1 MADLIQI
8 VGTPFL
14 ACLIIGSILAYFGMH
29 VLKREVIFIDIAVAQ
44 VAAVG
49 SLVAHEF
56 FHAEE
61 DTLTSYLCSFAF
73 VLLISAFYSV
83 VRRRITQISIEAVIG
98 ISYAIT
104 TAGAL
109 FLIGLRPGHVH
120 VQEMLAGNLLWVTWS
135 QIIACL
141 MVFSAVGIVIFFI
154 RKPLSLISEDYE
166 HAVDKGVNVS
176 LWDFVFYTLVG
187 IAITVAVRIAGVVV
201 VFAFLIIPATT
212 SALFSANWVVR
223 MIIACVTC
231 TVSSAAGLLF
241 SYYLDDFSV
250 GPPIALFLGG
260 ILLVAALAARFRRT
274 TALTAEQVAE
284 NVSQ

>member
-1 MADLIQI
+1 VADLIQI

-14 ACLIIGSILAYFGMH
+14 ACLIIGSVLGYFGMH

-44 VAAVG
+44 IAAVG

-56 FHAEE
+56 LHADEN
-61 DTLTSYLCSFAF
+61 TITSYLCSFAF

-83 VRRRITQISIEAVIG
+83 VRRRVTQISIEAVIG

-104 TAGAL
+104 AAGAL

-120 VQEMLAGNLLWVTWS
+120 VQEMLAGNLLWVTWG
-135 QIIACL
+135 QIVTCL
-141 MVFSAVGIVIFFI
+141 VVFSAVGIICFVI
-154 RKPLSLISEDYE
+154 RRPLSLISEDYQQ
-166 HAVDKGVNVS
+166 AIDKGLSVS
-176 LWDFVFYTLVG
+176 LWDFVFYVLIG

-212 SALFSANWVVR
+212 SALFSTSWGIR

-231 TVSSAAGLLF
+231 TVASAAGLLF
-241 SYYLDDFSV
+241 SYYLEDFSV
-250 GPPIALFLGG
+250 GPPIALFLGF
-260 ILLVAALAARFRRT
+260 ILLAAAIAARVRRWASPT
-274 TALTAEQVAE
+274 VRQAA
-284 NVSQ
+284 